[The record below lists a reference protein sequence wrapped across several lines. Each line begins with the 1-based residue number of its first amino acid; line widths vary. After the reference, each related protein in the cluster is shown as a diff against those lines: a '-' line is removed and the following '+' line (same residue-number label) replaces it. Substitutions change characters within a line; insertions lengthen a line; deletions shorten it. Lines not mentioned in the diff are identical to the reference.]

1 MLTYAFKELTQNNYE
16 RIAGEEFED
25 IHNLF
30 AEILYLGISCQLKQ
44 GLHKAYVLHEEVLPT
59 LKGKLNMP
67 ATFKERIAH
76 RAKLCCEYDDFSEN
90 NIFNQIL
97 KTAVQYLLTNKE
109 VKNEKRNKLRNLML
123 FFQGIDTVPVQQ
135 IRWSAIRYNQS
146 TRTYHMLHSLCM
158 FLFDNQL
165 LSTQSGHVK
174 APMFS
179 DSHMNMLFQRFVLAY
194 YKKHHPMCKPSA
206 RQIKWDIAEDDSMAI
221 DMLPTLQTD
230 ITLTVN
236 NRTLIIDTKYYGQ
249 NMQRFFDKHT
259 ILSGNLYQIYAYVM
273 NADKHHTDQ
282 GQVDGMLLYAQT
294 QSDIQ
299 PYLHF
304 QNSHGN
310 RFMVRT
316 LDLNQK
322 FDQIKES
329 LDRLLT
335 Y

>member
-1 MLTYAFKELTQNNYE
+1 
-16 RIAGEEFED
+16 
-25 IHNLF
+25 
-30 AEILYLGISCQLKQ
+30 
-44 GLHKAYVLHEEVLPT
+44 
-59 LKGKLNMP
+59 
-67 ATFKERIAH
+67 
-76 RAKLCCEYDDFSEN
+76 
-90 NIFNQIL
+90 
-97 KTAVQYLLTNKE
+97 
-109 VKNEKRNKLRNLML
+109 
-123 FFQGIDTVPVQQ
+123 
-135 IRWSAIRYNQS
+135 
-146 TRTYHMLHSLCM
+146 
-158 FLFDNQL
+158 
-165 LSTQSGHVK
+165 
-174 APMFS
+174 
-179 DSHMNMLFQRFVLAY
+179 
-194 YKKHHPMCKPSA
+194 MCKPSA

-259 ILSGNLYQIYAYVM
+259 ILAGNLYQIYAYVM